1 MRHGKSSWATPT
13 QADFDRPLK
22 TRGERAAEQMG
33 RWLDQTGHVP
43 DLVLTS
49 TAVRARSTTDIVA
62 SVLGLPSAV
71 IVEEPRIYD
80 ASTNQLLYCIAEH
93 GGDTNTLMVVG
104 HNPGLESL
112 TWLLARQTPPP
123 SPRTF
128 STPTPCSRP
137 SATQRPSATT
147 TPPAPQPAQKSTR
160 PVGERPVRPR
170 GSPGCLSR
178 SVSQD
183 RAA

>member
-1 MRHGKSSWATPT
+1 MSSNRTLLLMRHGKSSWATPT

-123 SPRTF
+123 GLNNKF
-128 STPTPCSRP
+128 FPTATVAVLKTTQTWQDMEPESCDCAAVSRP
-137 SATQRPSATT
+137 RELSEPSE
-147 TPPAPQPAQKSTR
+147 QLL
-160 PVGERPVRPR
+160 G
-170 GSPGCLSR
+170 
-178 SVSQD
+178 
-183 RAA
+183 